1 MSWLRAL
8 QDLALFN
15 FKVKKYG
22 TFQRRIAVHDLARVL
37 QASTGSGL
45 PELGIVMWDLLREHD
60 YHLLP
65 RSTAQRDAF
74 ISVLTSA
81 YYRLLGMDL
90 PVVSVASS
98 AALAEQ
104 LAKKVAVQARPGDSA
119 AEVLTRRAIVRAAIQ
134 SGYTLHARAASIAAA
149 GGCVSLSAL

>member
-1 MSWLRAL
+1 M
-8 QDLALFN
+8 
-15 FKVKKYG
+15 
-22 TFQRRIAVHDLARVL
+22 L

-65 RSTAQRDAF
+65 RSTAQRDSF
-74 ISVLTSA
+74 ISVLSSA

-98 AALAEQ
+98 AALVEQ
-104 LAKKVAVQARPGDSA
+104 LAKKATVQARPGDSA

-149 GGCVSLSAL
+149 GGCVSLLVPESCHGCVLVRWAVVVFYVRSVFSSNFICLYMQAK